1 MLYGG
6 MAALVIALY
15 LFGRTFDKSLSITK
29 AIQQELNDCRIE
41 CIALRDSL
49 NQLRATPR
57 AIQQTHGANSHI
69 IYADSASVFYA
80 K

>member
-1 MLYGG
+1 MV
-6 MAALVIALY
+6 ALVIALY
-15 LFGRTFDKSLSITK
+15 LFGRIFDKSLAMTK
-29 AIQQELNDCRIE
+29 AMQQDLNDCRIE

-57 AIQQTHGANSHI
+57 PRAIQQTHGANSPI
-69 IYADSASVFYA
+69 IIADSASVFYA